1 MVYPVRLMGAEKK
14 LGCTCVSVGSEVGA
28 DVRAPNVASS
38 VGRALESVLR
48 FFEFSTTPPPSAT
61 ELGEAF
67 VAAEAKAA
75 GIESSLSCAEG
86 GNVRNAVAN
95 MPKLQGRLDRSA
107 GLLGRIFSGIPAIR
121 KVSLKGAGVQQHL
134 VSNSLSVSDFDLLRV
149 VGKGAFGKVMLV
161 RKKRGQV
168 FHLYFM
174 FQMMNF
180 D

>member
-1 MVYPVRLMGAEKK
+1 MRLLGAENK
-14 LGCTCVSVGSEVGA
+14 LGCACVSVGSEVGA
-28 DVRAPNVASS
+28 NVRAPNVASS

-48 FFEFSTTPPPSAT
+48 FFEFATNPPPLAT

-75 GIESSLSCAEG
+75 GVELSMSRVDG
-86 GNVRNAVAN
+86 GRVRNAVAS
-95 MPKLQGRLDRSA
+95 MPKIQNHLNRSV
-107 GLLGRIFSGIPAIR
+107 GFLGRIFSGVPTFR
-121 KVSLKGAGVQQHL
+121 TVSLKRAGVQQHM

-168 FHLYFM
+168 AHLHSIKPC
-174 FQMMNF
+174 
-180 D
+180 